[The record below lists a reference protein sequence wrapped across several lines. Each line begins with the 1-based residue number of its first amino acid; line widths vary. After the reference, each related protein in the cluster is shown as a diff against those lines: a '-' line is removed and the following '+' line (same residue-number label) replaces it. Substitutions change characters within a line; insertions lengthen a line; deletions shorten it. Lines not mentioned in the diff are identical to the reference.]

1 MFSDLRFAVRQL
13 RRSPGFALFVI
24 LTLAVGIGANT
35 TIFGAVNAL
44 LIRPLP
50 YHDSQQLIAM
60 TGAYKNRGDDW
71 SVSLPNAVDW
81 GKRSRTFSA
90 SGFYQG
96 AEMTLAGND
105 RPERL
110 EGVALSSGMLPML
123 GLQPALG
130 RVFTAEEAS
139 PKGERVVILSNALWQ
154 RRFAADRGIIGRTI
168 TLSGNPVTVIG
179 VLPAN
184 QYFPHTGVQ
193 LYLPLHADETTWN
206 RASGGLQVVSR
217 LKPHITVDQA
227 QRDLDAV
234 SKQLATEF
242 PGSNDELS
250 AKLWPLREQLYG
262 GSDVSVVLYTLF
274 GAVGFVLLIAC
285 VNVANLLLARAT
297 GREREVAVRAALG
310 ASRRRVLNQLLTESL
325 LLAIL
330 GGVGGILLSLWGV
343 KLFTRLIPADS
354 GLPTD
359 FGLDWRV
366 LTFTGAVTLFTG
378 LLFGAAP
385 ALNAAR
391 TDLTSLIGG
400 RSGAGTRR
408 RARARATLV
417 VAQVALAAVLL
428 VSAGLMIRSL
438 NSLLST
444 DPGFK
449 PQNLLT
455 MRTTLD
461 AKYKSPEQT
470 LAFQQQ
476 TLTRLRAVPGVT
488 GAGAVDF
495 LPLGG
500 TNNYNDITF
509 EDRRGEKPENVGTV
523 IASPGYFNAMGIQL
537 VKGRDFQDTD
547 VRSAPG
553 AVIVNRTFAQKYF
566 GKREPIG
573 ERILVGWEA
582 GRQPYWRTV
591 VGVVGDVKHSGLD
604 KEQRT
609 EMYVPFAQLPWAANG
624 MTFAVRTRSAP
635 LTIVQPAQ
643 NAIWAVDPNQAIYEL
658 KTMERVVR
666 DSGSVFIARL
676 LAGALGIFGF
686 IALLLAALG
695 LYGVISYGVAQRTYE
710 IGVRGALG
718 ATRADLTKLVMGQ
731 GLGLVGIGLGIGLL
745 GALAATRVMASA
757 LHGVTARD
765 PVTFAQAA
773 LTLVGVAVLATL
785 LPARRAARIDPAISL
800 RAE

>member
-1 MFSDLRFAVRQL
+1 MFTDLRFALRQL

-24 LTLAVGIGANT
+24 STLAVGIGANT
-35 TIFGAVNAL
+35 TIFGVVNAL

-50 YHDSQQLIAM
+50 FQDSQQLIAL
-60 TGAYKNRGDDW
+60 TGAYKNRGADW

-81 GKRSRTFSA
+81 GRRSRSFSG
-90 SGFYQG
+90 SGFYQSTSV
-96 AEMTLAGND
+96 TLAGND

-110 EGVALSSGMLPML
+110 EAVAVSSALLATL

-130 RVFTAEEAS
+130 RVFTADETS
-139 PKGERVVILSNALWQ
+139 PKGERVVLLSNALWQ
-154 RRFAADRGIIGRTI
+154 RRFAGDRGIIGRTV
-168 TLSGNPVTVIG
+168 TLSGNPYTVIG
-179 VLPAN
+179 VLARS
-184 QYFPHTGVQ
+184 QSFPHPDVQ
-193 LYLPLHADETTWN
+193 LYLPLRSDETTWN
-206 RASGGLQVVSR
+206 RASGGLQVVAR
-217 LKPHITVDQA
+217 MKPGVTMEQA
-227 QRDLDAV
+227 QRDLDRV
-234 SKQLATEF
+234 SKQLAAEF
-242 PGSNDELS
+242 PKTNEELS
-250 AKLWPLREQLYG
+250 AKVWSLRGQLYG
-262 GSDVSVVLYTLF
+262 GSDVSLVLYTLL

-297 GREREVAVRAALG
+297 GREREVAVRAAIG
-310 ASRRRVLNQLLTESL
+310 ASRQRVLNQLLTESL
-325 LLAIL
+325 VLAFL
-330 GGVGGILLSLWGV
+330 GGAGGVLFSLWGV
-343 KLFTRLIPADS
+343 RLFARLIPADS

-359 FGLDWRV
+359 FRLDGRV
-366 LTFTGAVTLFTG
+366 LAFTAGLTLFTG

-438 NSLLST
+438 NALLLT
-444 DPGFK
+444 DPGFR
-449 PQNLLT
+449 PENLLT
-455 MRTTLD
+455 MRVMLD
-461 AKYKSPEQT
+461 ANYKSPEQT
-470 LAFQQQ
+470 LSFQQR
-476 TLTRLRAVPGVT
+476 TLERLRTLPGVT
-488 GAGAVDF
+488 AAGAVDW

-500 TNNYNDITF
+500 TNNYNDIQLA
-509 EDRRGEKPENVGTV
+509 DRRDQKPENVGTV
-523 IASPGYFNAMGIQL
+523 IVSAGYLNAMGIQL
-537 VKGRDFQDTD
+537 VKGRDFNATDT
-547 VRSAPG
+547 RSSPG

-566 GKREPIG
+566 DRREPIG
-573 ERILVGWEA
+573 ERILIGWEA
-582 GRQPYWRTV
+582 GEKPYWRTV

-609 EMYVPFAQLPWAANG
+609 EIYVPFAQLPWTFSG
-624 MTFAVRTRSAP
+624 MTFAVRTRTDP
-635 LTIVQPAQ
+635 LALAQPAQ
-643 NAIWAVDPNQAIYEL
+643 AAIRAIDPNQAIYEL

-666 DSGSVFIARL
+666 DSGSVFIARV
-676 LAGALGIFGF
+676 LAGALGVFGL

-710 IGVRGALG
+710 IGALG

-731 GLGLVGIGLGIGLL
+731 GLALVGVGLGIGLA
-745 GALAATRVMASA
+745 GAVAATRVLSSA
-757 LHGVTARD
+757 LHGVTAHD
-765 PVTFAQAA
+765 PATFAQAA

-800 RAE
+800 RSE